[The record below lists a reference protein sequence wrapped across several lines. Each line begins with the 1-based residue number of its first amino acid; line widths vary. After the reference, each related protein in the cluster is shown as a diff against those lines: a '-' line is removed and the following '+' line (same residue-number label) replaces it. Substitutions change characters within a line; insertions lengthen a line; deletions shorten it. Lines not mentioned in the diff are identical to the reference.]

1 MESDL
6 SPRGSALICLWRFV
20 QVPDKLK
27 GKMGGE
33 RQRASER
40 ERESEDGGLKVLAP
54 LHINQQIRRR
64 CGFCRYAPADTSACD
79 FCVIYLDKK
88 KEEAVW
94 DFARKPPPPPAH
106 HDCANL
112 LMCDV
117 QLKVVVAGREGLGG
131 WGGFK
136 GGGGP
141 SNTTIELKCTLVRS
155 ALSLPL
161 CTITCL
167 VLK

>member
-1 MESDL
+1 MVS
-6 SPRGSALICLWRFV
+6 
-20 QVPDKLK
+20 
-27 GKMGGE
+27 
-33 RQRASER
+33 
-40 ERESEDGGLKVLAP
+40 
-54 LHINQQIRRR
+54 
-64 CGFCRYAPADTSACD
+64 ADTLRLTPVR
-79 FCVIYLDKK
+79 VISVLFTLTKK
-88 KEEAVW
+88 RGGRLRLCQET
-94 DFARKPPPPPAH
+94 PPPPPSAH

-117 QLKVVVAGREGLGG
+117 QLKVVVVVVAGREGLGG